1 MTIAKK
7 MAMATD
13 MTLATDV
20 AMATEKAK
28 ASDNDI
34 GSNIR
39 LCKKRMATEMEMEMT
54 NSDGH

>member
-7 MAMATD
+7 MAMATH

-28 ASDNDI
+28 ARDNDI

-39 LCKKRMATEMEMEMT
+39 LCKKQVATKMEMEMT
-54 NSDGH
+54 NSDGY